1 MFTIERAY
9 LEHTGGTKF
18 YQPFL
23 IKRDDGEFV
32 HAVTIIHYGPNR
44 SAGSGKDGRPVL
56 GGQTQIKNGSAHFFD
71 QIEAKKKETSK
82 GKYVEDL
89 GARRISNF
97 HSSAE
102 LRKELT
108 RLFGASTAEDLL
120 LEIGITP
127 DGAEAH
133 PSERAETIDSEPK
146 EKPAEWGS
154 W

>member
-1 MFTIERAY
+1 MFTIERTY

-23 IKRDDGEFV
+23 VKREEDGLMR
-32 HAVTIIHYGPNR
+32 AVTIIHYGPN
-44 SAGSGKDGRPVL
+44 SSPGAGKDGRPVL
-56 GGQTQIKNGSAHFFD
+56 GGQTQIKNGPAHFFS
-71 QIEAKKKETSK
+71 QIDAKKKETSR
-82 GKYVEDL
+82 GKYVEDPCN
-89 GARRISNF
+89 RRVSNF
-97 HSSAE
+97 HSSTE

-108 RLFGASTAEDLL
+108 RLFGASTTEDLL
-120 LEIGITP
+120 LQIGITP
-127 DGAEAH
+127 DGAETH

>member
-23 IKRDDGEFV
+23 IKYVEDEFTLAATV
-32 HAVTIIHYGPNR
+32 IHYGPNR

-82 GKYVEDL
+82 GKYVEDPCD
-89 GARRISNF
+89 RRISNF
-97 HSSAE
+97 HSPTE
-102 LRKELT
+102 LRKELI
-108 RLFGASTAEDLL
+108 RLFGTNVAEDLL

-127 DGAEAH
+127 DGAEVH